1 MAKRVMIGMSG
12 GVDSSV
18 AALLLKQQGYEVVG
32 ATFRLFNEGDL
43 KLNGESRCCS
53 LDDVNDARMVCDTIG
68 IPHYVLNYKELFR
81 KRVVDTFVQNYL
93 KGITPNPC
101 IDCNRYIKF
110 EAFLQ
115 KARSMGIDYIATG
128 HYARICRNDE
138 TGLYSLYRAQIRDK
152 DQSYVLYHL
161 NQHSL
166 PYTLMPLGGYS
177 KAEVRAIAEENGLV
191 VSHKPD
197 SQDIC
202 FVPDGDH
209 VGFIKR
215 YTGYKP
221 QEGVFTNKDG
231 KILGHHS
238 GVQNFTIGQRK
249 GLGVSL
255 GRPVFVVDINAAANT
270 VVLGEE
276 QEVFSDILLAG
287 DINMVSGMTIEQ
299 PFACMAKIRY
309 SHKEAPAT
317 VSPIADGCLRVVFEA
332 PQRAITKG
340 QSVVF
345 YNGDEVLGGGTI
357 I

>member
-1 MAKRVMIGMSG
+1 MKKRVIIGMSG

-43 KLNGESRCCS
+43 HLNGESRCCS
-53 LDDVNDARMVCDTIG
+53 LDDVNDARLVCDAIG
-68 IPHYVLNYKELFR
+68 IPHYVLNYKEMFR
-81 KRVVDTFVQNYL
+81 EKVVDAFVRDYL
-93 KGITPNPC
+93 AGVTPNPC
-101 IDCNRYIKF
+101 IACNRYIKF

-115 KARSMGIDYIATG
+115 KAQSMGFDAVATG
-128 HYARICRNDE
+128 HYARIIKDE
-138 TGLYSLYRAQIRDK
+138 ATGRWALYRASVLNK

-161 NQHSL
+161 NQQSL
-166 PYTLMPLGGYS
+166 PSTLMPLGEYS
-177 KAEVRAIAEENGLV
+177 KDQVRAIAQENGLV

-209 VGFIKR
+209 AAFIER
-215 YTGYKP
+215 YTGTTP
-221 QEGVFTNKDG
+221 QAGVFTDRGG
-231 KILGHHS
+231 KVLGHHG
-238 GVQNFTIGQRK
+238 GVQHFTIGQRK
-249 GLGVSL
+249 GLGISL
-255 GRPVFVVDINAAANT
+255 GRPAFVVDINAATNT

-276 QEVFSDILLAG
+276 DEAFSDTLLAG
-287 DINMVSGMTIEQ
+287 DINMVSGEAVQ
-299 PFACMAKIRY
+299 APFSCRAKIRY
-309 SHKEAPAT
+309 SHKEAPAV
-317 VSPIADGCLRVVFEA
+317 VSPAEDGCLKVVFDT

-345 YNGDEVLGGGTI
+345 YSGDEVLGGGTI